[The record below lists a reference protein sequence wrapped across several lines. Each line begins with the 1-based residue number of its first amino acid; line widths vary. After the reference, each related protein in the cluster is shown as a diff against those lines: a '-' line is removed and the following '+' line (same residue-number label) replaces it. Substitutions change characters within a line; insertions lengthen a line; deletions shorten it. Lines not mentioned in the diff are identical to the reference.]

1 MGIIIG
7 FLGDTKSTY
16 QVKRAPSSEDRT
28 VMVVGGGLSFWGV
41 GRWFSLVYVWCVV
54 AGDTSN
60 HYGVGVACLHHV
72 SCGTQS

>member
-41 GRWFSLVYVWCVV
+41 GR
-54 AGDTSN
+54 
-60 HYGVGVACLHHV
+60 
-72 SCGTQS
+72 